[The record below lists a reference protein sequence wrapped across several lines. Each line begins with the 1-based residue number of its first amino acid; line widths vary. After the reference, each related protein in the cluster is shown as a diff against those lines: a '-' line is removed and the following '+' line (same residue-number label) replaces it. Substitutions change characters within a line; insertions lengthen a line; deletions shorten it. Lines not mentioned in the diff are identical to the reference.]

1 MSSLSISSLHT
12 YPVNNIGTIYHM
24 EPQTRN
30 NKLLLSDLSADLI
43 LEAEENLHDLI
54 QRAEQ
59 ILDDLELALEISAFS
74 QHQSIVSKGCSTSQL
89 HDRTSILKASSG
101 QHPELRRCQKYAEL
115 RDASQS
121 IVETQRLEMQ
131 YVKPR
136 VVYIGRPTTSNSS
149 L

>member
-1 MSSLSISSLHT
+1 MT
-12 YPVNNIGTIYHM
+12 
-24 EPQTRN
+24 PQTHSRT
-30 NKLLLSDLSADLI
+30 LPLSDLSADLI

-59 ILDDLELALEISAFS
+59 ILDDLELALNISAFS
-74 QHQSIVSKGCSTSQL
+74 QHQYTVSKGCSTSQL
-89 HDRTSILKASSG
+89 HDQTSIFKPSSG
-101 QHPELRRCQKYAEL
+101 REHPELRRCKKYAEL

-136 VVYIGRPTTSNSS
+136 VVYVKRPTI
-149 L
+149 LR

>member
-1 MSSLSISSLHT
+1 
-12 YPVNNIGTIYHM
+12 M

-43 LEAEENLHDLI
+43 LEAKENLHDLI
-54 QRAEQ
+54 QRVKQ
-59 ILDDLELALEISAFS
+59 ILDDLELALDISAFS
-74 QHQSIVSKGCSTSQL
+74 QHQYTVSKGCSTSQPYN
-89 HDRTSILKASSG
+89 RTSIFKPSSG

-121 IVETQRLEMQ
+121 IVETQRIEMQ

-136 VVYIGRPTTSNSS
+136 VVYIRRPTTSNSS

>member
-1 MSSLSISSLHT
+1 M
-12 YPVNNIGTIYHM
+12 TIYHM
-24 EPQTRN
+24 EPQRRS
-30 NKLLLSDLSADLI
+30 NKLLLSDLSTDLI
-43 LEAEENLHDLI
+43 LEAEQDLHDLI

-59 ILDDLELALEISAFS
+59 VLNDLELALYISTFS
-74 QHQSIVSKGCSTSQL
+74 QHQYTTISKGCSTLQP
-89 HDRTSILKASSG
+89 HDRTSSFKPSSG

-131 YVKPR
+131 YVKPK
-136 VVYIGRPTTSNSS
+136 VVYIRRPTTPNSS

>member
-1 MSSLSISSLHT
+1 
-12 YPVNNIGTIYHM
+12 M
-24 EPQTRN
+24 ESRTQRTN
-30 NKLLLSDLSADLI
+30 LLLSNLSADLI
-43 LEAEENLHDLI
+43 LEAEEHLHDLM

-59 ILDDLELALEISAFS
+59 ILDDLELALDISAFS
-74 QHQSIVSKGCSTSQL
+74 QHQYTVSKEGCSTSQP
-89 HDRTSILKASSG
+89 HDRTSIFKPSSG

-136 VVYIGRPTTSNSS
+136 TVYIRRLNLPHRTALSKVG
-149 L
+149 